1 MNAAPASDVLARHLL
16 MARTLLTGAAGF
28 TGRYVAAALT
38 ARGHEIHAVVHDT
51 PDEAIGGASEVH
63 QGNLA
68 ELDAISRIVEAVRPD
83 HVVHLAAIAFVAHG
97 DVEQMYRSNILG
109 TRQLL
114 EALARSA
121 AKPASIVL
129 ASSANVYGTA
139 REGTQHEGQP
149 LAPANDY
156 GVTKV
161 AAEYAASLYRAKLPI
176 IVVRPFNYTGRGQS
190 AEFIVPKI
198 VEHARRR
205 ASVIELGNLDVAR
218 DFSDVRVVAEAYAR
232 LVSAPEAIGGT
243 FNICSGRAI
252 SLQEVLDVV
261 SLLTGHK
268 LDVRVSPKFVREN
281 EVRSLWG
288 SPEKL
293 KGVVGELPMI
303 PFEDTLRWMLE
314 A

>member
-1 MNAAPASDVLARHLL
+1 
-16 MARTLLTGAAGF
+16 
-28 TGRYVAAALT
+28 
-38 ARGHEIHAVVHDT
+38 
-51 PDEAIGGASEVH
+51 
-63 QGNLA
+63 
-68 ELDAISRIVEAVRPD
+68 
-83 HVVHLAAIAFVAHG
+83 
-97 DVEQMYRSNILG
+97 
-109 TRQLL
+109 
-114 EALARSA
+114 
-121 AKPASIVL
+121 
-129 ASSANVYGTA
+129 
-139 REGTQHEGQP
+139 
-149 LAPANDY
+149 
-156 GVTKV
+156 
-161 AAEYAASLYRAKLPI
+161 
-176 IVVRPFNYTGRGQS
+176 
-190 AEFIVPKI
+190 
-198 VEHARRR
+198 
-205 ASVIELGNLDVAR
+205 
-218 DFSDVRVVAEAYAR
+218 